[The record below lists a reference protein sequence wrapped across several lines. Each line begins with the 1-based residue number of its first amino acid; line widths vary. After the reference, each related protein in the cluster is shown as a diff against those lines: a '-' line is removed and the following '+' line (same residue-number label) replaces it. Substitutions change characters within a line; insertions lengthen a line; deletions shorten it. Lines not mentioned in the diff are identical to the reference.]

1 MSGMTTA
8 RLLFRRRICWLLLAS
23 IAAGALFSPLVPPL
37 TLVPN
42 LAVLLL
48 LGLVLPWVLGSTYQ
62 RRQALIAGLACGLAF
77 ALSQSTFI
85 WLVERSSKIF
95 TGFYIYDQGWSVPAF
110 ALMGG
115 MTSML
120 VHAFRQRKWL
130 YGCLFALLAVT
141 AELVYGQYFLVK
153 RVLSPELWP
162 ARTYL
167 FPLALACC
175 FLAFFL
181 LSHFYSLTMLGNFT
195 KMEVSGHG
203 SAK

>member
-8 RLLFRRRICWLLLAS
+8 HLLFRRRIFWLLLAS
-23 IAAGALFSPLVPPL
+23 IAAGALFSVLIPPL
-37 TLVPN
+37 APVPN

-77 ALSQSTFI
+77 ALSQSVFV

-95 TGFYIYDQGWSVPAF
+95 TGFYIFDQGWSVPAF

-120 VHAFRQRKWL
+120 VHAFLQRKWL
-130 YGCLFALLAVT
+130 YGCLFTLLAVAT
-141 AELVYGQYFLVK
+141 ELVYGQYFVMK
-153 RVLSPELWP
+153 RVVTPEWWP
-162 ARTYL
+162 ARAYL
-167 FPLALACC
+167 FPLALACF

-181 LSHFYSLTMLGNFT
+181 LSHFYSLTMRSNCS
-195 KMEVSGHG
+195 KMEVFSHD